1 MTDHD
6 DITVSHQAGL
16 SRRSLLG
23 GLTATAGAVS
33 LATIAGA
40 HAASA
45 ANVPVFAGTPNGEI
59 DALLDPTIAGLVY
72 LPLDAFAFDTATVGA
87 TPYRLYQEV
96 TGMQPSSPAE
106 YIYASLPITI
116 GAVVKQ
122 INVAYQGQPIISISR
137 RTLGGAFVD
146 VTTPTSLAAGGGA
159 KTQSLNVTAD
169 LTAGATYCVRV
180 LCSAGDSTLGMTIG
194 YIPAAQAFIAY
205 TGSQSP
211 RVFDSRPFAEVRRQR
226 GARDRLVNAPDLHG
240 ARRSGQPHRRRDGRR
255 RLPRGVHRR
264 HRVAGELQ
272 RQLQRPRSI
281 RGQRCAGRNGRGQD
295 QGALRTERQPRHRRR
310 DRIPALASSPPALG
324 TTAPGSAPA

>member
-33 LATIAGA
+33 LATIAGT

-45 ANVPVFAGTPNGEI
+45 ANVPAFAGTPNGEI

-180 LCSAGDSTLGMTIG
+180 FCSAGDSILGMTIG

-211 RVFDSRPFAEVRRQR
+211 RVFDSRPFAKFAANEERVIDLSSRLISTARAAVVNLTAAETA
-226 GARDRLVNAPDLHG
+226 GAGFLAAFTDGIAWPGNSSVNFNGPDQSAANGVLVAMT
-240 ARRSGQPHRRRDGRR
+240 
-255 RLPRGVHRR
+255 
-264 HRVAGELQ
+264 
-272 RQLQRPRSI
+272 
-281 RGQRCAGRNGRGQD
+281 AGRIKVRCGPN
-295 QGALRTERQPRHRRR
+295 
-310 DRIPALASSPPALG
+310 ASHVIVDVI
-324 TTAPGSAPA
+324 GSLL